1 MWDRYDPRSTEDR
14 DRGNSFDRSRG
25 SCGGTSERDR
35 NEERDPRD
43 VFTNDLDL
51 PRGRQRELVRERER
65 VYEINGTESRM
76 LATVGAFR
84 VVSETDLHDSRDE
97 SQDTRR
103 SLRHLESEGLIRTS
117 PLSADDRVV
126 TLTDRGRALL
136 ETNRYDRE
144 DRSHEPRQAF
154 YEGLR
159 KPRELT
165 HDTSVYRAYQR
176 VEERLREQGARVGRV
191 VLDYEL

>member
-144 DRSHEPRQAF
+144 DRSHEPA
-154 YEGLR
+154 
-159 KPRELT
+159 KPFT
-165 HDTSVYRAYQR
+165 KA
-176 VEERLREQGARVGRV
+176 
-191 VLDYEL
+191 